1 MAALSAP
8 PSLEDEQFV
17 ERQRLFEDFLASER
31 TYGEHQQRD
40 YKERIRGLLK
50 HHGRRLLIN
59 LNDLRQANPTMAT
72 GLLQRPTEWLP
83 PLQAALK
90 EVASSLND
98 PTFEYDLTGVK
109 LHVGFE
115 GSFGALHTTPRHL
128 SSRLLGH
135 MVCLDGIVTSCSL
148 VRPKLLR
155 SVHYSQATRSFK
167 AREYWDATMLV
178 GGSLA
183 PSSASSAATS
193 MNYPTTGGAEDP
205 TLISEFGLSTYRD
218 YQTVAMQEMP
228 ERAPAG
234 QLPRAVDVILDDDLV
249 DGVKPGDRVQIVG
262 VYKSLATANGAVIPA
277 HFRAAVVA
285 LAVRPLAGTG
295 NGESHLGQQQSSL
308 SLDDQHNIKA
318 LARRRDIFELLSR
331 SLAPSIYG
339 HDWVKRAIL
348 LMLLGGVEKNL
359 PNGTHLR
366 GDINLM
372 LVGDPST
379 AKSQMLRFVLALAP
393 LAIATTGRGS
403 SGVGLTA
410 AVTTDRETGERRLE
424 AGAMVLA
431 DRGIVCI
438 DEFDKMS
445 DVDRVAIHEVME
457 QQTVTIAKAGIHAS
471 LNARCAVLA
480 AANPIWGQYR
490 ETASPQENIRLPD
503 SLLSRFDLLFIILDT
518 AEPAHD
524 HRISSHVL
532 RMHRYIPPGLTEG
545 QPISEHLF
553 DAIEDEDDD
562 ASDVEGTGHG
572 MGTAVD
578 RATTVFQKHYAR
590 VSGRSHRSDG
600 ANTVVA
606 NGDDGDTDD
615 NENDDDGEIVT
626 LAFLKKYIQ
635 YARTRIQPVL
645 TKAASEH
652 IVTAYAEFRQKRDAA
667 ISATGATEA
676 KTFPV
681 TPRTLETLIR
691 LATAHAKARLSSRVE
706 RRDARVAQELIE
718 YCLYKEVKK
727 KPSKRRRRA
736 AESSANEG
744 EDESDDESERGS
756 DNEGGGENEN
766 DEGVGE
772 VNLNLDKAGHG
783 SRGERSRRS
792 TTARQME
799 GLSLEESSSR
809 LSPPPAPPYSLASGP
824 VTAPAAT
831 HVGLGA
837 FPSSLPTPFVTVDSQ
852 LEDSLRFVDASQD
865 TGTSGQAS
873 QAPTTSIVTINET
886 VRKLVRGALNQLRS
900 QSTSAV
906 FTTTVDEL
914 LHHVT
919 KDERERQQSG
929 SVINKESILAVLE
942 EMQVHNQVMLSDGN
956 VYII

>member
-17 ERQRLFEDFLASER
+17 ERQRLFEDFLASDR
-31 TYGEHQQRD
+31 AYGEHQQRD

-59 LNDLRQANPTMAT
+59 LNDLRQANPAMVS
-72 GLLQRPTEWLP
+72 GLLQRPGEWLP
-83 PLQAALK
+83 PLQAALR
-90 EVASSLND
+90 EVTGSLND
-98 PTFEYDLTGVK
+98 PAFGYDLSGVQ

-155 SVHYSQATRSFK
+155 SIHYSQATRSFK

-183 PSSASSAATS
+183 SSSATS
-193 MNYPTTGGAEDP
+193 LNYPTAGGAEDP
-205 TLISEFGLSTYRD
+205 TLTSEFGLSTYRD

-249 DGVKPGDRVQIVG
+249 DAVKPGDRVQIVG
-262 VYKSLATANGAVIPA
+262 VYKSLATTNGAVIPSQ
-277 HFRAAVVA
+277 FRAAVVA

-295 NGESHLGQQQSSL
+295 GGEYNQLDQSSL
-308 SLDDQHNIKA
+308 SLDDQQNIKA

-410 AVTTDRETGERRLE
+410 AVTSDRETGERRLE

-518 AEPAHD
+518 AEPTHD
-524 HRISSHVL
+524 RRISSHVL
-532 RMHRYIPPGLTEG
+532 RMHRYVPPGLTEG
-545 QPISEHLF
+545 QPIAEHLF
-553 DAIEDEDDD
+553 DAMDDD
-562 ASDVEGTGHG
+562 DTSDAEGAGSG
-572 MGTAVD
+572 MGADVD

-590 VSGRSHRSDG
+590 VSGKNHYDDG
-600 ANTVVA
+600 GNGVNEVANTNN
-606 NGDDGDTDD
+606 NGDNGDNDD
-615 NENDDDGEIVT
+615 DDDGEIVT
-626 LAFLKKYIQ
+626 LAFLKKYIH

-645 TKAASEH
+645 TKAANEH

-667 ISATGATEA
+667 VSATGNSEA

-706 RRDARVAQELIE
+706 RRDARVAQEMIE

-727 KPSKRRRRA
+727 KPNKRRRRA
-736 AESSANEG
+736 AESSA
-744 EDESDDESERGS
+744 DESE
-756 DNEGGGENEN
+756 NESENEN
-766 DEGVGE
+766 ENESGADEGKTKNGYGGIE
-772 VNLNLDKAGHG
+772 ESSH
-783 SRGERSRRS
+783 RS
-792 TTARQME
+792 TTTHQME
-799 GLSLEESSSR
+799 GLSLEESASH
-809 LSPPPAPPYSLASGP
+809 LSLPSASPFSLVSGTIIP
-824 VTAPAAT
+824 NAAA
-831 HVGLGA
+831 HIGSGA
-837 FPSSLPTPFVTVDSQ
+837 FSSSASLSTPFATVDSQ

-865 TGTSGQAS
+865 TGASVQAS
-873 QAPTTSIVTINET
+873 QPPMTSVVTISEAA
-886 VRKLVRGALNQLRS
+886 RKIVRGALNQLRS

-914 LHHVT
+914 LHHVVE
-919 KDERERQQSG
+919 DESESGRQQQGIGKAISR
-929 SVINKESILAVLE
+929 ESILAVLE
-942 EMQVHNQVMLSDGN
+942 EMQAHNQVMLSDGN